1 MNTQHYEQ
9 RHQQMNSTNPHNQ
22 YTYSSPQK
30 KSTGNIPYPIDEYQ
44 YKEIEQRRIIQQQRV
59 DSNNLS
65 PSRKLNTPQQN
76 SIRSPPPQLV
86 SQISQNSVLSNASIY
101 PKELAFFEYFGHT
114 YNEVIADSTTNKT
127 FTPYIQLKWAI
138 TLFIFSFHSPFV
150 QHYNINCVELHRPLN
165 QKELHHNS
173 RIILE
178 HAMKVLSRLCT
189 PIQNTGKRE
198 FPGGYP
204 MALYFMG
211 QLYSQ
216 KLDFDFLLG
225 FFDNDPVGSQ
235 QCNINKTEYNE
246 LLKNLQSNLSN
257 NKILP
262 LNDFNAFKYY
272 DKCYKALHVD
282 EDESASDWILCGVSN
297 LFRLAVCLEHGR
309 GCDLNLNKSMQLFW
323 EAWKNWKD
331 PVSGYKIASKIFKE
345 AENYEFL
352 DDFKNVMK
360 TSDIFNAALRILKE
374 LDSPQSNFEMAK
386 YYERMYVA
394 ERFDQ
399 YDKDLLA
406 KLILKCYLR
415 SFELKYNLASWK
427 LGQIFEFGLYGQQVD
442 IKKSLN
448 FYFQDIDFPLNC
460 LSISGWL
467 LTGDKSTGLKPDD
480 NESFKWLNKA
490 LNCANGARYNKILYG
505 LGIYYQFGI
514 GCEGDR
520 EKCLEYMTQAAN
532 LNHPGAKKFLLENS

>member
-1 MNTQHYEQ
+1 MNSQHYEQ
-9 RHQQMNSTNPHNQ
+9 THQQMNPLNYQNQ
-22 YTYSSPQK
+22 YSYASPQK
-30 KSTGNIPYPIDEYQ
+30 STSSSVPYPIDEYQ
-44 YKEIEQRRIIQQQRV
+44 YKEIEQRRLLQQQRV
-59 DSNNLS
+59 ASSNSS
-65 PSRKLNTPQQN
+65 PSRKPNNQQ

-86 SQISQNSVLSNASIY
+86 PQASQNSVLSNTSIY
-101 PKELAFFEYFGHT
+101 AKELAFFEYFGHT
-114 YNEVIADSTTNKT
+114 YNEVIEDSTNTKA

-138 TLFIFSFHSPFV
+138 TLFIFSFHPPFV

-189 PIQNTGKRE
+189 AINGKRD

-225 FFDNDPVGSQ
+225 FFDNDPIGSQ

-246 LLKNLQSNLSN
+246 LLKNLQANLAN

-262 LNDFNAFKYY
+262 LNEYNAFKYY
-272 DKCYKALHVD
+272 DKCYKALHMS
-282 EDESASDWILCGVSN
+282 EEESASDWILCGVSN

-309 GCDLNLNKSMQLFW
+309 GCNLDVMKSLRLFW
-323 EAWKNWKD
+323 EAWKDWKD
-331 PVSGYKIASKIFKE
+331 PVSGYKLASKIFKE
-345 AENYEFL
+345 EGNYAMMGEL
-352 DDFKNVMK
+352 KHIMKKDDVIN
-360 TSDIFNAALRILKE
+360 NALRTLKE
-374 LDSPQSNFEMAK
+374 LDTPQSNFEIAK
-386 YYERMYVA
+386 YYERMYIE
-394 ERFDQ
+394 ERFDV
-399 YDKDLLA
+399 YDKDLLS

-415 SFELKYNLASWK
+415 SFELNYNLASWK

-442 IKKSLN
+442 TKKSIN
-448 FYFQDIDFPLNC
+448 FYYHDTSFPLNC
-460 LSISGWL
+460 LSIAGWL
-467 LTGDKSTGLKPDD
+467 LTGDKTIGLKPDD
-480 NESFKWLNKA
+480 NESFSWLKRA
-490 LNCANGARYNKILYG
+490 YNCTNGSRYNKVLYG

-514 GCEGDR
+514 GCERD
-520 EKCLEYMTQAAN
+520 KVKSLEFMNKAAE
-532 LNHPGAKKFLLENS
+532 LHHPGAKKYLLKD